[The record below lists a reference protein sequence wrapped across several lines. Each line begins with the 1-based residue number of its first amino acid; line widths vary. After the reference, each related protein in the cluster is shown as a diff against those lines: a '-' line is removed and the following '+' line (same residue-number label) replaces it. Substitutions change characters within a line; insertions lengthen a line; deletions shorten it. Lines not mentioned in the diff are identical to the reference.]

1 MSIMLNAVNHFFTTF
16 GASVIVPVMI
26 FLVAGLLGVKLK
38 VALQS
43 ALAAG
48 VGLTG
53 FGWLIS
59 AFTPAVTKL
68 IKQMVQTTGIHLPIV
83 DLGWQTGSLA
93 AFGSTVGLT
102 FFIGGL
108 LLELA
113 LFALKITRVFMPS
126 NLWNNFG
133 FMIWATMAYTV
144 THNLGLALGLATFLL
159 LVTLL
164 LAEIQADAWST
175 FYGIKNA
182 TVAAPHNIEQ
192 VVPILLLDPLWNL
205 LGFNRVHV
213 TPARFKA
220 RFGLLG
226 EPTALGALLGLLIGI
241 LGNLTRLTSLSAWGQ
256 IAQFTIQLAA
266 IMTIFPLV
274 TQVFAGAFAP
284 LAAAIDQRHQTSDQA
299 STDLTDPKRW
309 FLAIDDG
316 VGYGETTTLMAGMLL
331 IPLMVGVAF
340 LLPGNRALPVV
351 DLIALPF
358 MIESIVALTRGNL
371 LKILATGVVWFSL
384 GLYAASWLG
393 DVYTAAV
400 AQYGTALPT
409 GVVLITS
416 FNLIARPLNA
426 LIFAAFISQNPV
438 WIGLCLLLYLIGLVA
453 LRTRRPQIWAYL
465 RKMAA
470 QNEPA
475 K

>member
-1 MSIMLNAVNHFFTTF
+1 VNHFFTTF

-220 RFGLLG
+220 HFGLLG
-226 EPTALGALLGLLIGI
+226 EP
-241 LGNLTRLTSLSAWGQ
+241 
-256 IAQFTIQLAA
+256 
-266 IMTIFPLV
+266 
-274 TQVFAGAFAP
+274 
-284 LAAAIDQRHQTSDQA
+284 
-299 STDLTDPKRW
+299 
-309 FLAIDDG
+309 
-316 VGYGETTTLMAGMLL
+316 
-331 IPLMVGVAF
+331 
-340 LLPGNRALPVV
+340 
-351 DLIALPF
+351 
-358 MIESIVALTRGNL
+358 
-371 LKILATGVVWFSL
+371 
-384 GLYAASWLG
+384 
-393 DVYTAAV
+393 
-400 AQYGTALPT
+400 
-409 GVVLITS
+409 
-416 FNLIARPLNA
+416 
-426 LIFAAFISQNPV
+426 
-438 WIGLCLLLYLIGLVA
+438 
-453 LRTRRPQIWAYL
+453 
-465 RKMAA
+465 
-470 QNEPA
+470 
-475 K
+475 